1 MESYQNVGI
10 IVSIIGIIIGSFMA
24 VALGV
29 QLGIGNG
36 LVGLLVILV
45 SFVGL
50 VLSVLNVKHHKNV
63 GGALIVI
70 GIVGNLL
77 LIIPGI
83 MAYRYK
89 PEGKQEI
96 KQQSMRLSD
105 REIQDR
111 EIEDTRK
118 KLADLE
124 REKEIRDRED
134 DKK

>member
-1 MESYQNVGI
+1 MESYQTVGI
-10 IVSIIGIIIGSFMA
+10 IISI
-24 VALGV
+24 
-29 QLGIGNG
+29 LGI
-36 LVGLLVILV
+36 LLGSGMTIVFGWISVIVILA
-45 SFVGL
+45 SFLGL

-105 REIQDR
+105 REKRDK
-111 EIEDTRK
+111 ELEDTRK

-124 REKEIRDRED
+124 REKEIRDREE

>member
-1 MESYQNVGI
+1 MESYQTVGI
-10 IVSIIGIIIGSFMA
+10 IISI
-24 VALGV
+24 
-29 QLGIGNG
+29 LGI
-36 LVGLLVILV
+36 LLGSGMTIVFGWISVIVILA
-45 SFVGL
+45 SFLGL

-89 PEGKQEI
+89 PEGKKEI